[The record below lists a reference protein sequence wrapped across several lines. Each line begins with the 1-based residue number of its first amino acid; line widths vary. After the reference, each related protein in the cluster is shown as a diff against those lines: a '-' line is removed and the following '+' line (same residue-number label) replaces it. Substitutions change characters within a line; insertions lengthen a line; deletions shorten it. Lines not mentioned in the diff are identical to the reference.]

1 MNKLE
6 LFLLANQSLQDVVKH
21 VKDEQLDLEI
31 PEDMG
36 WRPNQT
42 LRTALNLYA
51 YENRCVQDVLDGRKD
66 LLTNDEFK
74 EDLLGDDLQGNFAK
88 YHEQAQD
95 AVKNLDDPQKMVHI
109 SYGDFPAEQYLSDIT
124 VQRGLGAYDLAKFI
138 GADTKLPDEL
148 VKGLW
153 EAIVPIA
160 DMLRQYN
167 VFKAEIPVPEDAPLM
182 QRLLGLTGRDPK
194 AN

>member
-6 LFLLANQSLQDVVKH
+6 LFLLANQTLQDVVKQ
-21 VKDEQLDLEI
+21 VKDDQLDLVM
-31 PEDMG
+31 PEDVS
-36 WRPNQT
+36 WKPNQT
-42 LRTALNLYA
+42 LRAALNLYA
-51 YENRCVQDVLDGRKD
+51 YENKCVPEVLDGKQN
-66 LLTNDEFK
+66 LATNQEFK

-88 YHEQAQD
+88 YHKQAQD
-95 AVKNLDDPQKMVHI
+95 AVKHLDDPEKIVHI

-138 GADTKLPDEL
+138 GADTTLPDEL

-153 EAIVPIA
+153 EAIIPIA
-160 DMLRQYN
+160 DMLREYK

-194 AN
+194 